1 MGRRAPDLAGGSE
14 VSLGPPGVVLAV
26 PGGDGGGGD
35 DGGGGGGE
43 DGCGDDGDGD
53 GDEGVDESAG
63 LAVTS

>member
-26 PGGDGGGGD
+26 PGGDGGGD
-35 DGGGGGGE
+35 DGGGGGE
-43 DGCGDDGDGD
+43 DGGGDDDGGD